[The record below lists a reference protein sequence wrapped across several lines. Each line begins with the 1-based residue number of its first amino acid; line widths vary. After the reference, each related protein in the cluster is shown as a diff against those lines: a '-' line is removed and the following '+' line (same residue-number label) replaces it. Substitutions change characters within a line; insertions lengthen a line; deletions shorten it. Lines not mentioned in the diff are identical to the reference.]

1 MDLVRLVFLPGI
13 FFFPFYSEC
22 YLKALKND
30 MFLFG
35 QQWFSCIEW
44 IYLVYIVYV
53 EAHAADWSRILM
65 ERQQKQ
71 NKEARTQS

>member
-1 MDLVRLVFLPGI
+1 MQNSDGLGPTGFFTRD

-53 EAHAADWSRILM
+53 EAHAAD
-65 ERQQKQ
+65 
-71 NKEARTQS
+71 